1 VRKLF
6 FILPIF
12 IFSLMLSSN
21 LFASTQ
27 ISTMYN
33 MVGSV
38 DNINTDIIDSNKM
51 NDETI
56 QLIKNVTLNK
66 KYILV
71 YNKANSLGFMMV
83 YTDIDA
89 KVILKEP
96 YNIGFNVNHY
106 VDYYCIAPTNISL
119 VGNYNVDY
127 LNNSVNE
134 QNALYNVCGN
144 VNIYNSTADTVIAES
159 NPLELNF
166 STVQGN
172 DIVTVTLALNRDNDL
187 YDISYVFN
195 GELPNSWLTN
205 GKYYIDPFVVTK
217 NCDIK
222 VFVINKE
229 TGAIPFTRIFNIII
243 NPTIK
248 ITYEINTS
256 VDILNN
262 GALANVNYNIS
273 PMPNSS
279 YNLKVDFGS
288 AIITNLGTSFTGV
301 VSTKKNTTINL
312 ILYNSIGEI
321 VASKKLFVSDVVQP
335 SSIDDFD
342 TSDMPIL
349 PQDASVLDY
358 ITYAF
363 KMILWLINTLFS
375 FLGTVLSTVA
385 KITGLLGQAFSFFPP
400 PIPQLF
406 VIGIIITIIVSII
419 KR

>member
-1 VRKLF
+1 
-6 FILPIF
+6 
-12 IFSLMLSSN
+12 M
-21 LFASTQ
+21 
-27 ISTMYN
+27 
-33 MVGSV
+33 
-38 DNINTDIIDSNKM
+38 
-51 NDETI
+51 
-56 QLIKNVTLNK
+56 
-66 KYILV
+66 
-71 YNKANSLGFMMV
+71 
-83 YTDIDA
+83 
-89 KVILKEP
+89 
-96 YNIGFNVNHY
+96 
-106 VDYYCIAPTNISL
+106 
-119 VGNYNVDY
+119 
-127 LNNSVNE
+127 
-134 QNALYNVCGN
+134 
-144 VNIYNSTADTVIAES
+144 
-159 NPLELNF
+159 
-166 STVQGN
+166 
-172 DIVTVTLALNRDNDL
+172 
-187 YDISYVFN
+187 
-195 GELPNSWLTN
+195 
-205 GKYYIDPFVVTK
+205 
-217 NCDIK
+217 
-222 VFVINKE
+222 
-229 TGAIPFTRIFNIII
+229 FNIII